1 MLAFYIAFFH
11 GHTLT
16 EDGLIGDR
24 EGNSYT
30 IKDERTVLEF
40 YYAHR
45 DENVKDLVHAVCT
58 NTAFWGEDLTE
69 ITGFETAVCNYL
81 KQICE
86 KETYA
91 VMEALVK

>member
-45 DENVKDLVHAVCT
+45 DENVKDFVHAVCT

-69 ITGFETAVCNYL
+69 ITGFETVVCNYL
-81 KQICE
+81 KQIC
-86 KETYA
+86 KKGTYA

>member
-1 MLAFYIAFFH
+1 M
-11 GHTLT
+11 
-16 EDGLIGDR
+16 
-24 EGNSYT
+24 
-30 IKDERTVLEF
+30 IKKSFTNRLWD
-40 YYAHR
+40 
-45 DENVKDLVHAVCT
+45 DNVKDLVHAVCT

-86 KETYA
+86 KGTYA